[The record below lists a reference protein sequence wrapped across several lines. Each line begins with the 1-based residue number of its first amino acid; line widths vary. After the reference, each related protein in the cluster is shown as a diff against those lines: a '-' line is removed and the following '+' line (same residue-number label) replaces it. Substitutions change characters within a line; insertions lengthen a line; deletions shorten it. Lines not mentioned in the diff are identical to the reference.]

1 MMMTAITT
9 VPHLRSQRDDSDSG
23 HYHQH
28 CAAST
33 MMATVTSQH
42 NDDNNCTILPI
53 R

>member
-1 MMMTAITT
+1 MTMTAITT
-9 VPHLRSQRDDSDSG
+9 APHLCSQRNDSDSG

-33 MMATVTSQH
+33 TMATVTSQH
-42 NDDNNCTILPI
+42 NDDDNCIILPI